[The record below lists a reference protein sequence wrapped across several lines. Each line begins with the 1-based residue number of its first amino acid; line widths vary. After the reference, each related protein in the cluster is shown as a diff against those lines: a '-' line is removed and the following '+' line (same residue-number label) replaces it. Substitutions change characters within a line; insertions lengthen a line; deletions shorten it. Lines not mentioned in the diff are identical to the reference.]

1 MPKADI
7 GDAEIHYE
15 ESGDGPPLMLVPG
28 LGGGGS
34 FWAPQVAVFEKYF
47 RVIIHDHRGAGQSSH
62 SLIEYSVDQ
71 MAADTVALMDALDL
85 ESVHYVGHST
95 GGAMGQTIAQN
106 HPRRLK
112 SLVLSATWAGEDA
125 YFRRCFENR
134 RQILLEL
141 GLESYSRAS
150 TLVLMP
156 PWWIAENDSLIAEQ
170 SQRLAVNNP
179 PLEVMVSRID
189 AIMKF
194 DRRAGLGDIGLPTLV
209 ISARDDAVTP
219 IHLSDE
225 LAKSIPGAEQVVLDR
240 GGHFAPIILPDDY
253 NPPVLE
259 FLRRQAGV

>member
-7 GDAEIHYE
+7 GDAKIHYE

-112 SLVLSATWAGEDA
+112 SLVLSATWAGQDA
-125 YFRRCFENR
+125 YFRRCFETR

>member
-1 MPKADI
+1 MPNADI
-7 GDAEIHYE
+7 GDAEIYYE

-34 FWAPQVAVFEKYF
+34 FWAPQVADFEKYV

-112 SLVLSATWAGEDA
+112 SLVLSATWAGQDA

-189 AIMKF
+189 AIMNY

-240 GGHFAPIILPDDY
+240 GGHFAPIILPEDY

>member
-34 FWAPQVAVFEKYF
+34 FWAPQVTEFEKYF

-71 MAADTVALMDALDL
+71 MAADTMALMDALDL

-112 SLVLSATWAGEDA
+112 SLVLSATWAGQDA

-189 AIMKF
+189 AIMNY